1 MRVVMAANPKEAR
14 LEVEPTAST
23 SPGAQSGGRRP
34 CWVSLAANSIPHS
47 SAVAVSAACEAKRL
61 LRKHVEKSR
70 RGRHYNTHDHKEIC
84 LPEGS
89 HPE

>member
-23 SPGAQSGGRRP
+23 SAGAQSGGRRP
-34 CWVSLAANSIPHS
+34 CWVSLAANSIQHS
-47 SAVAVSAACEAKRL
+47 SADAVSAACKAKRP
-61 LRKHVEKSR
+61 LRKQMKRSR
-70 RGRHYNTHDHKEIC
+70 RGRHYNTRDHKEGC

>member
-1 MRVVMAANPKEAR
+1 MRVVMAANPREAR

-23 SPGAQSGGRRP
+23 SAGAQSGGRRP
-34 CWVSLAANSIPHS
+34 CWVSLAANLMPHS
-47 SAVAVSAACEAKRL
+47 SVDAVSAACEAKRP
-61 LRKHVEKSR
+61 LRKQMERSG
-70 RGRHYNTHDHKEIC
+70 RGRHYTTHDHKEIC